1 MNTDKQIS
9 RGVERL
15 MCLDEGA
22 RLEGLYGLAGMGDV
36 DNFGELEG
44 AMVGAGVP
52 GAVKHV
58 KLLRAQHQ
66 CACDKLRRALPIA
79 ARAMQLVDA
88 AGDAGLSGVFSKIG
102 KALKKV
108 GKVAVKLSPSHALI
122 KKIPAL
128 KKISPAFRVAE
139 GNTPLIQAAVG
150 PPPPTDPAV
159 RAQLAADKEA
169 RRAAKRAAK
178 QAKKDA
184 KAAAALAA
192 SATPG
197 MTPAQ
202 AGAAV
207 LQDQSGV
214 NLGPA
219 GQQFAQDTVANA
231 AFPGSALPSDAMFNA
246 QPSDAAAAAPGGL
259 SPAVMIAGAAAALGL
274 LYFATRKR

>member
-1 MNTDKQIS
+1 MNADKQLS

-36 DNFGELEG
+36 DSFGDLED
-44 AMVGAGVP
+44 ALIEAGVA
-52 GAVKHV
+52 GAAKHV
-58 KLLRAQHQ
+58 KLLRTQAA
-66 CACDKLRRALPIA
+66 CACDKLRGALPIA
-79 ARAMQLVDA
+79 ARAAQLLDE
-88 AGDAGLSGVFSKIG
+88 AGDAGVAGVFSKIA
-102 KALKKV
+102 KAVKKV
-108 GKVAVKLSPSHALI
+108 GKVAVKLSPSHYVVSKI
-122 KKIPAL
+122 KPL
-128 KKISPAFRVAE
+128 KKISPAFRVAS
-139 GNTPLIQAAVG
+139 GNTPAIQAAIG

-159 RAQLAADKEA
+159 RAQLAADKAA
-169 RRAAKRAAK
+169 RKAAKKAAK

-231 AFPGSALPSDAMFNA
+231 AFPGSTVPTDSMTDAPA
-246 QPSDAAAAAPGGL
+246 TDTGGGL
-259 SPAVMIAGAAAALGL
+259 SPTVMIAGAAAALGL
-274 LYFATRKR
+274 LFLLKRKR